1 MPATHPTFSITRNRR
16 FGVRGRRY
24 AAAACGLLVGLF
36 PVQSNAQGKVTFQ
49 EHVLPVVE
57 AHCAKCHN
65 ADKQKG
71 DLDLTSYAGVLKGG
85 GTGAVVQ
92 SGVPDSSKLLRV
104 VTHDEEPTMPPNR
117 PKLGD
122 KEIEVFRRWIQDG
135 LLDNSGSKAIAASRL
150 NVDLTLKLTQEG
162 KPVGEPAMPKGMSTQ
177 SAVQTRHAGPVLS
190 IAASPW
196 APLVAVT
203 GQKQVLLYHSESL
216 ELLGILPFSQGQP
229 QLVRFSRS
237 GNLVMAAGG
246 RGGLSGRVALWDVVT
261 GNSVAVF
268 GDEYDVALAADLSPD
283 QSRVALGGPSRLV
296 KIHSTRTGEL
306 EQKIKKHTDWVT
318 AIAFSPNGL
327 LLASADRNG
336 NIHVWDPENAQEI
349 FALSGHAGAVRS
361 VAWRGDS
368 KLLASGSDDG
378 TLKTWEMESGK
389 VVKSWPAHEGGVL
402 GIDFSHDG
410 LIASCGRNGK
420 IRYWDINGNK
430 KRSMETTNELPLGVA
445 FSHDGKRLIAGTF
458 SGKVYAWTSVDGKV
472 AGKTAPNPPVTAA
485 AKSASVGK

>member
-1 MPATHPTFSITRNRR
+1 MPANDTQLPTAANPVLTAQRRVFIT
-16 FGVRGRRY
+16 
-24 AAAACGLLVGLF
+24 AAVGLWMALF
-36 PVQSNAQGKVTFQ
+36 PVRTVAQAKVTFQ
-49 EHVLPVVE
+49 ENVLPVIE

-71 DLDLTSYAGVLKGG
+71 DLDLTSYASILKGG
-85 GTGAVVQ
+85 GSGAAVQ
-92 SGVPDSSKLLRV
+92 SGNPDSSKLLRV
-104 VTHDEEPTMPPNR
+104 ITHEEEPTMPPNR

-122 KEIEVFRRWIQDG
+122 KEVEIVRRWIQDG

-150 NVDLTLKLTQEG
+150 NVDLTLKVTQEG
-162 KPVGEPAMPKGMSTQ
+162 KPAGEPVMPKGVSTETPLHTIR
-177 SAVQTRHAGPVLS
+177 SGPVLS
-190 IAASPW
+190 IASSPW
-196 APLVAVT
+196 APLVAVA

-216 ELLGILPFSQGQP
+216 DLLGILPFTNGQP

-237 GNLVMAAGG
+237 GSLVMAAGG
-246 RGGLSGRVALWDVVT
+246 RGGLSGRVALWNVVT
-261 GNSVAVF
+261 GRSVAVI
-268 GDEYDVALAADLSPD
+268 GDEYDAVLAADLSPD
-283 QSRVALGGPSRLV
+283 QSRIALGGPSRLL

-318 AIAFSPNGL
+318 AVAFSPNGL

-349 FALSGHAGAVRS
+349 FALSGHTAAVRS

-368 KLLASGSDDG
+368 KLLASGSEDG
-378 TLKTWEMESGK
+378 TIKTWEMESGK
-389 VVKSWPAHEGGVL
+389 PVKSWPAHEGGVL

-430 KRSMETTNELPLGVA
+430 KRSMETTNELPLSVA

-458 SGKVYAWTSVDGKV
+458 SGKVYSWTCADGKV
-472 AGKTAPNPPVTAA
+472 SGKTEPNPPVTASLKPA
-485 AKSASVGK
+485 NEGK